1 MPQRV
6 RTEELSVPTPVIPP
20 GPIVTLS
27 PEEIARF
34 FVRARRDQDTEH
46 WDVRL
51 DAALREILERAND
64 FVPSESGGILLDD
77 PRAKLAG
84 APAPRLTFI
93 ASFGPGSQQV
103 DRPPH
108 PQRQGLRGPR
118 LRRRAAPR
126 RPITSSP
133 TIRILETAPE
143 STPLRSVVGVPIVVG
158 ESICGMLVL
167 ANRRMGGPYSPRD
180 KELLRI
186 FAAYMSSSIQ
196 NALDAI
202 RARAL
207 ARVDDL
213 TGLANSRYFHT
224 RLEEEIARA
233 DREGTDL
240 AMTFLDLDR
249 FKEVNDRFGHLAG
262 SWTLQKVAQLLAGKA
277 PAAALLARY
286 GGDEFVVILPGAN
299 LERAT
304 RDRRGPAAGHRR
316 GRLLRA
322 RTPRAS
328 TARRPCRASRPRSA
342 SPRIATTSRPAARR
356 AAARARSCAWPT
368 RRCTAPRPTAA
379 TASSSPSPRTRREH
393 RPYSRPEALKIF
405 IARYFGLTWY
415 WPAATRRRSVS
426 TLFALCTDCGAAG
439 SRRALRAGTGGRRL
453 RDVPGGVA
461 HAYTIGPGEPKP

>member
-1 MPQRV
+1 VADQDHSTRTAAIPQRA
-6 RTEELSVPTPVIPP
+6 RTEELSVPNPVIPP

-84 APAPRLTFI
+84 SPAPRLTFI
-93 ASFGPGSQQV
+93 ATFGPGSQQAIGRRIAS
-103 DRPPH
+103 DRGFAG
-108 PQRQGLRGPR
+108 RVYGGG
-118 LRRRAAPR
+118 
-126 RPITSSP
+126 RPAQTDHLDADDP
-133 TIRILETAPE
+133 ILETAPDA
-143 STPLRSVVGVPIVVG
+143 PLRSVVGVPIVVG

-167 ANRRMGGPYSPRD
+167 ANRRSGGPYSPRD

-240 AMTFLDLDR
+240 AMVFLDLDR

-262 SWTLQKVAQLLAGKA
+262 SWTLQKVSQLLAGKA

-299 LERAT
+299 LPRAT
-304 RDRRGPAAGHRR
+304 ETAEALREAIADAVFFEPGSEGSASGGTPLPRITASLGVASYRDHLAPGG
-316 GRLLRA
+316 
-322 RTPRAS
+322 
-328 TARRPCRASRPRSA
+328 TARRRESTFLRLADSA
-342 SPRIATTSRPAARR
+342 MYLAKANGRNRVELA
-356 AAARARSCAWPT
+356 
-368 RRCTAPRPTAA
+368 
-379 TASSSPSPRTRREH
+379 E
-393 RPYSRPEALKIF
+393 PE
-405 IARYFGLTWY
+405 
-415 WPAATRRRSVS
+415 
-426 TLFALCTDCGAAG
+426 D
-439 SRRALRAGTGGRRL
+439 
-453 RDVPGGVA
+453 
-461 HAYTIGPGEPKP
+461 

>member
-1 MPQRV
+1 MRV

-93 ASFGPGSQQV
+93 ASFGPGSQHAIGRRIPS
-103 DRPPH
+103 DRGFAG
-108 PQRQGLRGPR
+108 RVYSTG
-118 LRRRAAPR
+118 
-126 RPITSSP
+126 RPAQTDHF
-133 TIRILETAPE
+133 ETDDPLVTTTATE
-143 STPLRSVVGVPIVVG
+143 TTPIRSVLGVPIVVG
-158 ESICGMLVL
+158 ESICGLLML
-167 ANRRMGGPYSPRD
+167 ANRRTGGPYSPRD

-207 ARVDDL
+207 ARLDDL
-213 TGLANSRYFHT
+213 TGLANSRYFHV

-240 AMTFLDLDR
+240 AMTFIDLDR

-262 SWTLQKVAQLLAGKA
+262 SWTLQKVAHLLAEKA

-299 LERAT
+299 LDRACET
-304 RDRRGPAAGHRR
+304 AEVLRRAIAEETFFEPDGDPDRAAQALPRITASLGVASYRDHLAPGG
-316 GRLLRA
+316 
-322 RTPRAS
+322 
-328 TARRPCRASRPRSA
+328 TARRRESTFLRLADSAMYRAKANGRNRVE
-342 SPRIATTSRPAARR
+342 R
-356 AAARARSCAWPT
+356 A
-368 RRCTAPRPTAA
+368 
-379 TASSSPSPRTRREH
+379 E
-393 RPYSRPEALKIF
+393 PE
-405 IARYFGLTWY
+405 
-415 WPAATRRRSVS
+415 
-426 TLFALCTDCGAAG
+426 
-439 SRRALRAGTGGRRL
+439 
-453 RDVPGGVA
+453 
-461 HAYTIGPGEPKP
+461 E

>member
-1 MPQRV
+1 VPQRV

-84 APAPRLTFI
+84 SPAPRLTFI
-93 ASFGPGSQQV
+93 ASFGPGSQQSIGRRIPSDKGFAGRV
-103 DRPPH
+103 YGGGRPAQTDHLDADDPIF
-108 PQRQGLRGPR
+108 LT
-118 LRRRAAPR
+118 AA
-126 RPITSSP
+126 T
-133 TIRILETAPE
+133 E

-167 ANRRMGGPYSPRD
+167 ANRRIGGPYSPRD

-224 RLEEEIARA
+224 RLEEEIGRA

-240 AMTFLDLDR
+240 AMCFIDLDR

-262 SWTLQKVAQLLAGKA
+262 SWTLQKVAHLLAGKA

-299 LERAT
+299 LARAMET
-304 RDRRGPAAGHRR
+304 AEALRQAIADAVFFEPGAEGEISAVPLPSITASLGVASYRDHLAPGG
-316 GRLLRA
+316 
-322 RTPRAS
+322 
-328 TARRPCRASRPRSA
+328 TARRRESTFLRLADSAMYRAKANGRNRVE
-342 SPRIATTSRPAARR
+342 IAD
-356 AAARARSCAWPT
+356 
-368 RRCTAPRPTAA
+368 
-379 TASSSPSPRTRREH
+379 
-393 RPYSRPEALKIF
+393 PE
-405 IARYFGLTWY
+405 
-415 WPAATRRRSVS
+415 
-426 TLFALCTDCGAAG
+426 
-439 SRRALRAGTGGRRL
+439 
-453 RDVPGGVA
+453 
-461 HAYTIGPGEPKP
+461 E